1 MKKTS
6 SGGETII
13 AEGVKVEGDF
23 TSDGNVII
31 EGSVQGNVSATGN
44 ITVGERAVIDADVR
58 AQNLQAA
65 GTIKGNVHVEE
76 RTDLLSTSVLQGD
89 LSTSTLNIDA
99 GSTVNGK
106 ITMSSGAAPAAEEV
120 EEE

>member
-23 TSDGNVII
+23 TSDGNVVI
-31 EGSVQGNVSATGN
+31 EGMVQGNVSATGN

-76 RTDLLSTSVLQGD
+76 RTDLLASSVLQGD
-89 LSTSTLNIDA
+89 LSTNTLNIDA
-99 GSTVNGK
+99 GSVVNGK
-106 ITMSSGAAPAAEEV
+106 ITMSGGAAPVAEEA